1 MVIENSQIFI
11 WHKSDRNSEF
21 SKKGKKGGGLKRV
34 GFIGGRG
41 IEEVGGSGNDKH

>member
-1 MVIENSQIFI
+1 MNFL
-11 WHKSDRNSEF
+11 
-21 SKKGKKGGGLKRV
+21 KKGKKGGGSGLKRI